1 MADLTAGA
9 TRGRS
14 PDIEQTVFGTLS
26 NGDRASLYV
35 LRNGLGLEARITNYG
50 GTLVSLMVPDRNGH
64 VADVLLGFDNLD
76 GFLGN
81 RPYFGATIGRY
92 ANRIAGGRF
101 ILGNRNYTLAANDGE
116 HHLHGGLR
124 GFDKCLWS
132 ARPLRRKGDPA
143 LALRYRSRDGEEGYP
158 GNLDV
163 EVVYVL
169 TASGELRIEYSAT
182 IDKPC
187 PVNLTN
193 HAYFNFAV
201 GGNILDHELKIY
213 AERFALIDASLIP
226 TGEVR
231 SLRGTPFDFRAP
243 ARIGARITG
252 DDEQLRRGRGYD
264 HTYILAKKPGRLA
277 PAAEV
282 YERKSG
288 RAMRILTTE
297 PTLQLYSGNFLDGS
311 IRGKGGVAYGPRSG
325 FCLETQHFPDSPNQ
339 PQFPS
344 TILTPGRVYR
354 QTTVH
359 QFTAL

>member
-1 MADLTAGA
+1 MAALKAAA
-9 TRGRS
+9 TRSG
-14 PDIEQTVFGTLS
+14 PDIEQAVFGTLPG
-26 NGDRASLYV
+26 GDRASLYV
-35 LRNGLGLEARITNYG
+35 LRSGSGLEARITNYG
-50 GTLVSLMVPDRNGH
+50 ATLVSLMVPDRNGRL
-64 VADVLLGFDNLD
+64 ADVLLGFDDLE
-76 GFLGN
+76 GLLGN
-81 RPYFGATIGRY
+81 RPYFGSTIGRY

-124 GFDKCLWS
+124 GFDKCLWN
-132 ARPLRRKGDPA
+132 ARPVRRKGDPA
-143 LALRYRSRDGEEGYP
+143 VALRLRSRDGEEGYP

-169 TASGELRIEYSAT
+169 TAAGELRIEYSAT

-193 HAYFNFAV
+193 HAYFNFAG

-213 AERFALIDASLIP
+213 ADRFALIDGSLVP

-231 SLRGTPFDFRAP
+231 SVQGTPLDFRTP
-243 ARIGARITG
+243 ARIGARIG
-252 DDEQLRRGRGYD
+252 ADDEQIRRGRGYD
-264 HTYILAKKPGRLA
+264 HTYILAKKAGQLI

-297 PTLQLYSGNFLDGS
+297 PTVQLYSGNFLDGS
-311 IRGKGGVAYGPRSG
+311 VRGKGGVAYGARSG
-325 FCLETQHFPDSPNQ
+325 LCLETQHYPDSPNQ

-344 TILTPGRVYR
+344 TILMPGQVYR
-354 QTTVH
+354 QVTVH
-359 QFTAL
+359 QFAVL